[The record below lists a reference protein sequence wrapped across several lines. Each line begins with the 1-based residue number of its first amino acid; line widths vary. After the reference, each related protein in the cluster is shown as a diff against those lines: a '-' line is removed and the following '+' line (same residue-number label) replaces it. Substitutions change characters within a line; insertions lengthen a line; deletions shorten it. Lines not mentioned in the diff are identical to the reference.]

1 MDVVTIGRSSAN
13 DFVIQDPHAS
23 RHHCQLIRHDNGS
36 FELVDISSYGTF
48 VNGRKVNKKTYLH
61 KGDIVKVGNTCIPWM
76 NYFGKNTIAPSYDTD
91 GQHTGYNNPNVYQP
105 SPTPIATPPIVNIPS
120 EININK
126 HEEYSN
132 VAKRGDDFSVSFN
145 RNLGDKMGDTIGTTL
160 GCIVSIIIVI
170 IVIAIIGFIAF

>member
-13 DFVIQDPHAS
+13 DYVIPDSHAS

-36 FELVDISSYGTF
+36 FELVDISSYGTY
-48 VNGRKVNKKTYLH
+48 VNGRKVNKRIYLH

-76 NYFGKNTIAPSYDTD
+76 SYFGQSTMVPTYETEDTLVVSYPY
-91 GQHTGYNNPNVYQP
+91 QNPP
-105 SPTPIATPPIVNIPS
+105 ATPIVTPPVVNIPS

-126 HEEYSN
+126 HEECSN